1 MWIFILFMMKDS
13 SSSSTLVQSAM
24 FYGMYL
30 GAFLL
35 FRFGLNVLATDTVI
49 LSFVV
54 FFLTLFIPILAY
66 ILLVRFKKSLP
77 LMEINF
83 RQAYMF
89 TFFLFLFGS
98 LILAIVQYFYY
109 QYINTDFLYQQYQVV
124 LQNSTLL
131 LQEFP
136 QMKPFIQEL
145 KQSGVPSAIAVASQ
159 NIWIYSFTGIII
171 GIVLGLIVKTK
182 QKT

>member
-1 MWIFILFMMKDS
+1 M
-13 SSSSTLVQSAM
+13 
-24 FYGMYL
+24 
-30 GAFLL
+30 
-35 FRFGLNVLATDTVI
+35 
-49 LSFVV
+49 
-54 FFLTLFIPILAY
+54 
-66 ILLVRFKKSLP
+66 
-77 LMEINF
+77 
-83 RQAYMF
+83 
-89 TFFLFLFGS
+89 
-98 LILAIVQYFYY
+98 QYFYY

-182 QKT
+182 QKNIKQRNSKLVEMK